1 MFDAVDQNAEQIN
14 LDQDHALESI
24 LLVHQ
29 RQPRWGMCFQ
39 HVTNMFLT
47 IYYSGSS
54 SDTLPLRQQAIR
66 TMHELEL
73 KKAAL
78 ELREK
83 DLALKERE
91 IEIKRRELALL
102 ERERQLQGN

>member
-1 MFDAVDQNAEQIN
+1 MFPTCYE
-14 LDQDHALESI
+14 
-24 LLVHQ
+24 
-29 RQPRWGMCFQ
+29 
-39 HVTNMFLT
+39 HVTN

-54 SDTLPLRQQAIR
+54 SDTLTLRQQTVH

-83 DLALKERE
+83 DIALKEYKFK
-91 IEIKRRELALL
+91 IKKRELALL
-102 ERERQLQGN
+102 E

>member
-1 MFDAVDQNAEQIN
+1 MFNTVNQNAKQLN
-14 LDQDHALESI
+14 LDQDHALKLI

-29 RQPRWGMCFQ
+29 HQFCWGMCFQ
-39 HVTNMFLT
+39 HVTNILL
-47 IYYSGSS
+47 IICYSS
-54 SDTLPLRQQAIR
+54 SSSNTLPLCQQTIC

-73 KKAAL
+73 KRAAL

-91 IEIKRRELALL
+91 IEVKRRELALL
-102 ERERQLQGN
+102 EKERQFLSN